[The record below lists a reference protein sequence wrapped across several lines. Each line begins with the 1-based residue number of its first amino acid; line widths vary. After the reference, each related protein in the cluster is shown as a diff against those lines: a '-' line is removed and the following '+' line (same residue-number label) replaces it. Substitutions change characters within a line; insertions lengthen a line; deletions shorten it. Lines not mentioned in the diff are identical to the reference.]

1 MLKLTNLDDDTR
13 QLMRLEVESDIASG
27 GLYQSPRLSDRGRL
41 DYPSLLLAATDDGTD
56 GTLTNELRTY
66 GRLKDTETASRNG
79 KTFPKK
85 VPVTAAETLAEGEFN
100 RFYARGLCRRAI
112 AEGKSQVRVY
122 RAKAV
127 AVPRSASEA
136 MIGKLV
142 DAQALL
148 DDLRQSSGVEP
159 ALGLPP
165 GPNSGLS
172 VELP

>member
-1 MLKLTNLDDDTR
+1 
-13 QLMRLEVESDIASG
+13 MRAEVETDIASG
-27 GLYQSPRLSDRGRL
+27 ALYESPRLSDRGRA
-41 DYPSLLLAATDDGTD
+41 DYPTLLLNAVGDGSD
-56 GTLTNELRTY
+56 ESLANELGAH
-66 GRLKDTETASRNG
+66 GRLKEMESATRNG

-112 AEGKSQVRVY
+112 AEGQKNVRVY
-122 RAKAV
+122 RAKEVSA
-127 AVPRSASEA
+127 PRAASEA
-136 MIGKLV
+136 MIGKSV

-148 DDLRQSSGVEP
+148 DDLRSSSGVDP
-159 ALGLPP
+159 ALSLPP